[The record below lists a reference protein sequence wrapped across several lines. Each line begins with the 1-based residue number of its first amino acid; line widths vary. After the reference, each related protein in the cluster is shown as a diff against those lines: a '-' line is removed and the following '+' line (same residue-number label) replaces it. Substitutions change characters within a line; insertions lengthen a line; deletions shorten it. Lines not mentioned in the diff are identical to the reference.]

1 MHRGGHRTA
10 GITRMVD
17 YDFDFL
23 VGILGMAGVYFICT
37 AALWSKPRQQFEEY
51 FGVYEG
57 GLRHLRSSVFRKHQT
72 ILGGAVLMIALL
84 LHQFRDLLAEHAPG
98 GYMKGHP
105 WPLFA
110 LMWLA
115 SVAGLCLVLGIS
127 VRRFSQWQFRRIIR
141 DIVTEH
147 SWPFVKNRELT
158 LEIGAL
164 LGVPRKEE
172 DTIETYITRL
182 REVLSLPPERSPE
195 APSSSID
202 PEDDSDR

>member
-1 MHRGGHRTA
+1 
-10 GITRMVD
+10 MVD

-23 VGILGMAGVYFICT
+23 VGILGMAGVFICT

-51 FGVYEG
+51 FGVYKG
-57 GLRHLRSSVFRKHQT
+57 GLRHLRASVFRKHQT
-72 ILGGAVLMIALL
+72 ILGGAVLMVALL
-84 LHQFRDLLAEHAPG
+84 LHQFRDLLADHAPG

-110 LMWLA
+110 FLWLA
-115 SVAGLCLVLGIS
+115 SVATLCLVLGFS

-147 SWPFVKNRELT
+147 SWPFAKNRQLT

-164 LGVPRKEE
+164 LGVPRKDD
-172 DTIETYITRL
+172 DTIETYIGRL
-182 REVLSLPPERSPE
+182 RAGLSLPPEKSGDSTT
-195 APSSSID
+195 APLD